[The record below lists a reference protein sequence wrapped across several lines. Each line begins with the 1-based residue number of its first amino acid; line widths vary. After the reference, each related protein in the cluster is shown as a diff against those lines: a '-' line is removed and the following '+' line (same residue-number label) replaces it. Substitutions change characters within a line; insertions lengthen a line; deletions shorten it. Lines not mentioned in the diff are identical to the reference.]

1 MENLEFILGVLSTVG
16 IFLVGYASIGVFKVR
31 TKIKEVNRALDNLF
45 ISMDNANREH
55 YKAISDAE
63 SDCQNQVDELYRHID
78 EIYRHIDSRFDKFEN
93 KLNK

>member
-31 TKIKEVNRALDNLF
+31 AKVKEVNRALDNLF

-78 EIYRHIDSRFDKFEN
+78 SRFDKFEN

>member
-31 TKIKEVNRALDNLF
+31 TKVKEVNRALDNLF

-63 SDCQNQVDELYRHID
+63 SDCQNQIDEL
-78 EIYRHIDSRFDKFEN
+78 YRHIDSRFDKFEN

>member
-1 MENLEFILGVLSTVG
+1 MENLEFILGILSTVG

-31 TKIKEVNRALDNLF
+31 AKVKEVNRALDNLF
-45 ISMDNANREH
+45 ISMDNANRDH

-63 SDCQNQVDELYRHID
+63 SDCQNQIDEL
-78 EIYRHIDSRFDKFEN
+78 YRHIDSRFDKFEN

>member
-31 TKIKEVNRALDNLF
+31 AKVKEVNRALDNLF
-45 ISMDNANREH
+45 ISMDNANRDH
-55 YKAISDAE
+55 YKAISDVE
-63 SDCQNQVDELYRHID
+63 SDCQNQVDEL
-78 EIYRHIDSRFDKFEN
+78 YRHIDSRFDKFEN